1 MKVIPIWYVKNKRLT
16 ACHVRNSIP
25 LCSHSRPSS
34 RIFSERNY
42 LAPVSGSID
51 VGYLSK
57 RGANESIGVSPSKT
71 TNTNEEHTQVY
82 SSLTKQRHAE
92 SACHVCFF
100 QCATSA
106 NLQMREK
113 QQLFSS
119 IEAVYRSFPVESFWG
134 KSSANRSSWSKSYE
148 ILGLFLLAYH
158 RIPSFLE
165 RGHRGLWWN
174 VWFVFFLSTC
184 QFIGEIVF
192 VSFGHLFPEAF
203 SLLPIWPKSL
213 AAVSFASVAWL
224 CLWIQQ
230 GRLEGIHILTWPLL
244 QHITT

>member
-165 RGHRGLWWN
+165 KGHRGL
-174 VWFVFFLSTC
+174 
-184 QFIGEIVF
+184 
-192 VSFGHLFPEAF
+192 
-203 SLLPIWPKSL
+203 
-213 AAVSFASVAWL
+213 
-224 CLWIQQ
+224 
-230 GRLEGIHILTWPLL
+230 
-244 QHITT
+244 